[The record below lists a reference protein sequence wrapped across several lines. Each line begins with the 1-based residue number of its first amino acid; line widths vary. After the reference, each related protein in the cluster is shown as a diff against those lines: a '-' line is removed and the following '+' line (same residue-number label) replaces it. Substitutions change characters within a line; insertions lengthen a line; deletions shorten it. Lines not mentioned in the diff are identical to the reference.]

1 MSIFTRLLQLAESN
15 NLIEDEKVIEF
26 KAFIILKPNG
36 EYVGIE
42 GGKPSLCL
50 APPKRTGNIL
60 PYLLAESCEYILA
73 RGAEWKGNDAKTI
86 ARHEAFIAHVGE
98 FVNVSAKAKALW
110 AFLTNAEGK
119 QKAAEEMQV
128 FFEQNFPPKK
138 FPFAGPKERVFGIAF
153 LNEDG
158 SLRFLHEDKDIQ
170 AVYKKER
177 EGAAITCAL
186 TGLPDTK
193 VALGNKEPVWGAEV
207 ISHNDISR
215 CSKGLKTAADFNLGT
230 RSARAYSRALNA
242 LKQEKCFIRTAE
254 DEYLL
259 YWCSSVTGNQS
270 FSGYDPDLADLLGE
284 DVPETEPEEEEVE
297 LNNVSLKS
305 NYNSLFS
312 GKEILPLNKMVHLLH
327 IKKEPYNIAFKSYQE
342 IPHEE
347 AIKNLKS
354 FKEQLGVGVKLD
366 SYRNDRFKIHGGLDP
381 RLEIVQAV
389 LAGKALPRRLLNIF
403 TDIVKMDVISPGK
416 FGVSHGQIAYLKLLT
431 KENPVTTASILG
443 RFLAICVQQQFRVV
457 GTENYVQHYL
467 SSFFKNPMKAYCD
480 LCRRSM
486 NLDFHRYG
494 TYFGRLKNQL
504 AMEMDID
511 NIPNRRLTVEEQAEF
526 LLSYNVARAN
536 FMRKK
541 ESVSDETPESG
552 ATEASEVAEASA

>member
-284 DVPETEPEEEEVE
+284 DLLLESKAPETKPEEEEVE
-297 LNNVSLKS
+297 IDNVSLKS

-312 GKEILPLNKMVHLLH
+312 GKEVKPLNRMVHLLH
-327 IKKEPYNIAFKSYQE
+327 VKKEPYNIAMKSYQE

-354 FKEQLGVGVKLD
+354 FKEQLGFGIKLD
-366 SYRNDRFKIHGGLDP
+366 SYKNDRFKIFGGPDP
-381 RLEIVQAV
+381 KLEIIQAV
-389 LAGKALPRRLLNIF
+389 LLGKSLPRRLLKIF
-403 TDIVKMDVISPGK
+403 TDIVKMDIIAPGK
-416 FGVSHGQIAYLKLLT
+416 FGVSQGQLAYLNLLT
-431 KENPVTTASILG
+431 KENPMTAASMLG
-443 RFLAICVQQQFRVV
+443 KFLAVCGQQQYRVV
-457 GTENYVQHYL
+457 GTETYAQQFL
-467 SSFFKNPMKAYCD
+467 DSFLKNPMRAYSD
-480 LCRRSM
+480 LSKRSIGF
-486 NLDFHRYG
+486 DFDKDG
-494 TYFGRLKNQL
+494 TYFGRLKNQIAL
-504 AMEMDID
+504 ELKITG
-511 NIPNRRLTVEEQAEF
+511 IPNRRLIVEEQAEF
-526 LLSYNVARAN
+526 LLSYNAARAKL
-536 FMRKK
+536 MQKK
-541 ESVSDETPESG
+541 EAAVG
-552 ATEASEVAEASA
+552 AGTSEASA